1 MKRKKVWIPIA
12 SVVVIAAIA
21 ITITFLLKNKNAEMV
36 SSEIQEMSLTVQ
48 KAIEQELTE
57 TILVTGRN
65 RSRK

>member
-21 ITITFLLKNKNAEMV
+21 ITITFLLKNKNTEMV

-48 KAIEQELTE
+48 KASEQELTE

-65 RSRK
+65 CS